1 MIGTKLGPYQILD
14 KLGEGGMGEVY
25 RAHDSKLGRDVA
37 LKILPPA
44 FTSNPDRLARF
55 EREARL
61 LASLNH
67 PHIGAIYGLEEAGG
81 VRALVLELIEGPTLA
96 ERMAAGPIS
105 TRDALEI
112 VRQIS
117 EALEAAHEKGIVHR
131 DLKPAN
137 IKIAPDGSVK
147 VLDFGVAKATAHDS
161 ADGALSSA
169 ATATMEATAHGV
181 IVGTAAYMSP
191 EQARG
196 QPVDKR
202 TDVWAFGCVLYEMLA
217 GRRAFAGDTASDVL
231 ARVIERDPDWAALP
245 AALPEPIRRL
255 LERSLRKDRRRRLS
269 DIADARI
276 EIDDALAAP
285 VLHDRPAVV
294 GRTARSV
301 LWGSAALV
309 LVLALGAAGFFLLRP
324 AAAVS
329 PVRLSATIPP
339 GMRFQ
344 VGGGA
349 AGAPAGNSGSI
360 SPDGSK
366 LLFTLI
372 DGTGK
377 WQIWIRSIDGVA
389 AQPLAGTEAA
399 NNPFWSADSRY
410 VGFFDDGT
418 RKLKKVDVTTG
429 SVTTI
434 CDAPGGR
441 GGSWNRDNIIVFA
454 RSNAEGLFK
463 VPAAGGELSPATTLR
478 AGEAWHRS
486 PSFLPDGR
494 HFLYRVNG
502 ASPGVFLGSLDSLEG
517 VRLLDADSNAIY
529 APPGYVLFTRQAMLL
544 AQAFDDVSL
553 RLVGEPVPVAEDV
566 ATDLVNGLSAFSAS
580 DNGVL
585 AYRKG
590 GIRSVNFQLTWF
602 NREGKLVESVG
613 SAAPF
618 RGVDL
623 APDGMR
629 AAIHRH
635 DTVGGDLW
643 ILERARGTMSR
654 FTFDAAQDNSAAVW
668 SPDGTRVAYSS
679 IRGGKWGLYQK
690 PSNGS
695 GAEEPLLESDVR
707 VAPDAWS
714 RDGSSLVYETIG
726 PETASDLML
735 LPLGSRT
742 PTPLLHT
749 KFNESTGQVSPDG
762 NWLAYQS
769 NESGSSEIYLD
780 AFPQGGAKLKVS
792 TAGGSNPRWRGDS
805 RELFYTLPSP
815 NSLKMVATS
824 LRGNGSSLEAGSP
837 VTLFEY
843 PYLGVTHPA
852 PYREYAV
859 TADGQQFLVERLAA
873 DEVGTTVEVVLNWN
887 AALSK

>member
-112 VRQIS
+112 VRQIA

-161 ADGALSSA
+161 VDGALSSA

-202 TDVWAFGCVLYEMLA
+202 TDVWAFGCVLYQMLA
-217 GRRAFAGDTASDVL
+217 GRRAFTGDTASDVL

-245 AALPEPIRRL
+245 AGLPEPIRRL

-285 VLHDRPAVV
+285 VLHDRAAVA
-294 GRTARSV
+294 GGTGRSV

-344 VGGGA
+344 VGGGV

-360 SPDGSK
+360 SPDGRK
-366 LLFTLI
+366 LLFTLV

-418 RKLKKVDVTTG
+418 RKLRKVDVTTG

-454 RSNAEGLFK
+454 RSNTEGLFK
-463 VPAAGGELSPATTLR
+463 VPAAGGEPSPATTLR
-478 AGEAWHRS
+478 AGEAWHQIAVVSSRRPALPVPRQWGLARS
-486 PSFLPDGR
+486 ISRFARLARSRPASGR
-494 HFLYRVNG
+494 RRQCDLRAPWLCAVH
-502 ASPGVFLGSLDSLEG
+502 ASGDALRAG
-517 VRLLDADSNAIY
+517 VRRARCASKDS
-529 APPGYVLFTRQAMLL
+529 PFR
-544 AQAFDDVSL
+544 
-553 RLVGEPVPVAEDV
+553 VAEDV
-566 ATDLVNGLSAFSAS
+566 ATDPVNGLSAFSVS

-585 AYRKG
+585 TYRKG

-602 NREGKLVESVG
+602 NREGKPVESVG
-613 SAAPF
+613 SAAPY

-635 DTVGGDLW
+635 DAAGGDLW

-668 SPDGTRVAYSS
+668 SRDGTRVAYSS

-695 GAEEPLLESDVR
+695 GAEEQLLESDAR
-707 VAPDAWS
+707 VAPAAWS
-714 RDGSSLVYETIG
+714 RDGSSLVFETIG

-749 KFNESTGQVSPDG
+749 KFNESAGQVSPDG

-769 NESGSSEIYLD
+769 NESGSPEIYVD

-792 TAGGSNPRWRGDS
+792 TAGGSNLRWRGDS
-805 RELFYTLPSP
+805 RELFYTLQSP
-815 NSLKMVATS
+815 NSLKMVATG
-824 LRGNGSSLEAGSP
+824 LRVNGSSLEAGSP
-837 VTLFEY
+837 VTLFD
-843 PYLGVTHPA
+843 THI
-852 PYREYAV
+852 
-859 TADGQQFLVERLAA
+859 
-873 DEVGTTVEVVLNWN
+873 W
-887 AALSK
+887 LSHILPRTWDTR